1 MINTR
6 YYNFNNI
13 NNLDSSRLIAQLK
26 QQINDLPAL
35 QIVQNQQESQWVQQ
49 IATDIGQYKN
59 ILIIGTGG
67 SSLGAKTF
75 CALKSKH
82 NLIFLESIDN
92 QTIND
97 CFSSIDLEQ
106 TFFIAI
112 SKSGETVE
120 TVCQT
125 LILLEKLQ
133 QTQNW
138 QNRLLFIT
146 QDKHNSLASIAMQH
160 KAKILPHNPKIGGR
174 YSCFSVVG
182 LLPAVLC
189 GLDVNQIV
197 AGANSA
203 LQDFCNNPA
212 IIANFCYNQLQFYN
226 QGYNQMVLMPY
237 IDKLKY
243 FNDWFRQL
251 FAESLGKEGFG
262 ITPINSTGTID
273 QHSQLQLY
281 LDGKADKIFTFII
294 SKIDNDC
301 SIVVPKSNTIF
312 SQKSLQ
318 QILLAEAFSTI
329 DLLAKK
335 GVPIRV
341 IEISNLNEYSLAK
354 LMMQCFLETIFL
366 ANARNINP
374 FDQPAVEL
382 RKQIARKIL
391 CQN

>member
-13 NNLDSSRLIAQLK
+13 NNLDSSRLINQLK

-49 IATDIGQYKN
+49 IAADIVQYKN

-82 NLIFLESIDN
+82 HLIFLESIDN

-106 TFFIAI
+106 TFFIVI

-138 QNRLLFIT
+138 RHRLLFIT
-146 QDKHNSLASIAMQH
+146 QDKHNSLASIAMQYNL
-160 KAKILPHNPKIGGR
+160 KILPHNPQIGGR
-174 YSCFSVVG
+174 YSCFSIVG
-182 LLPAVLC
+182 LLPAALC

-212 IIANFCYNQLQFYN
+212 IVANFCYNQLQFYN

-281 LDGKADKIFTFII
+281 LDGKEDKMFTFII
-294 SKIDNDC
+294 NKIDNDC

-335 GVPIRV
+335 SIPIRV
-341 IEISNLNEYSLAK
+341 IEISDLNEYNLAK